1 MSLLPLRGE
10 SQSTPNEP
18 RVLGLNNEAA
28 DEAFETL
35 TASTT
40 RTVLS
45 IIYEQPST
53 PTEIRDE
60 IDTSLQNVHYHLG
73 KLEDAGLIE
82 PSGVGYS
89 EKGTE
94 MTVYAPANEAV
105 VLFAGRESDHLR
117 LRDFLRRMF
126 GVVTVLAGA
135 SLLLGLYL
143 GRFGIFDIQQRGAG
157 PGPSTS
163 VTTAPSL
170 DPVVAFFLGGVFV
183 LLAVGALWYL
193 DR

>member
-10 SQSTPNEP
+10 SQSTPGEP
-18 RVLGLNNEAA
+18 RVLGLDDDAA

-45 IIYEQPST
+45 TIYEQPST

-60 IDTSLQNVHYHLG
+60 IGTSLQNVHYHLG
-73 KLEDAGLIE
+73 KLEDADLIQ

-94 MTVYAPANEAV
+94 MTVYAPASEAV
-105 VLFAGRESDHLR
+105 VLFAGHESDRLR
-117 LRDFLRRMF
+117 LRGFFQRIL
-126 GVVTVLAGA
+126 GAVAVLAGA
-135 SLLLGLYL
+135 GFLLALYL
-143 GRFGIFDIQQRGAG
+143 GRFSFGIFDTQMT
-157 PGPSTS
+157 STGGS
-163 VTTAPSL
+163 TTAVAPGF
-170 DPVVAFFLGGVFV
+170 DPLLAFLMGGFLVLLVLGG
-183 LLAVGALWYL
+183 AWY
-193 DR
+193 RAQ

>member
-10 SQSTPNEP
+10 SQSTPGEP
-18 RVLGLNNEAA
+18 RVLGLDDDAA

-45 IIYEQPST
+45 TIYEQPST

-60 IDTSLQNVHYHLG
+60 IGTSLQNVHYHIG
-73 KLEDAGLIE
+73 KLEDADLIQ

-105 VLFAGRESDHLR
+105 VLFAGHESDRLR
-117 LRDFLRRMF
+117 LRGFFQRIL
-126 GVVTVLAGA
+126 GAVAVLAGA
-135 SLLLGLYL
+135 SLLFAGYL
-143 GRFGIFDIQQRGAG
+143 GRLSLSLIGIGARTTSTGGGTTLPAFDPI
-157 PGPSTS
+157 
-163 VTTAPSL
+163 L
-170 DPVVAFFLGGVFV
+170 AFFLGGVFSLLV
-183 LLAVGALWYL
+183 LGGAWY
-193 DR
+193 RAR

>member
-18 RVLGLNNEAA
+18 RVLGLDNDAA

-45 IIYEQPST
+45 IIYDRPST

-117 LRDFLRRMF
+117 LRDFLRRAL
-126 GVVTVLAGA
+126 GAATVLAGA
-135 SLLLGLYL
+135 SAILALSF
-143 GRFGIFDIQQRGAG
+143 GRFGIFDVKQTGGG
-157 PGPSTS
+157 PTALEAP
-163 VTTAPSL
+163 TAPAV
-170 DPVVAFFLGGVFV
+170 DPVLMFLLGGVFS
-183 LLAVGALWYL
+183 LAVIGLFWYF

>member
-10 SQSTPNEP
+10 SQSTPGEP
-18 RVLGLNNEAA
+18 RVLGLDDDAA

-60 IDTSLQNVHYHLG
+60 IGTSLQNVHYHLG
-73 KLEDAGLIE
+73 KLEDADLIQ
-82 PSGVGYS
+82 PSGIGYS

-94 MTVYAPANEAV
+94 MTVYAPASEAV
-105 VLFAGRESDHLR
+105 VLFAGHESDRLR
-117 LRDFLRRMF
+117 LRGFFQRIL
-126 GVVTVLAGA
+126 GAIAVLAGA
-135 SLLLGLYL
+135 TFLLALYL
-143 GRFGIFDIQQRGAG
+143 GRFSLGLFTTRMTNTGG
-157 PGPSTS
+157 
-163 VTTAPSL
+163 TAPAF
-170 DPVVAFFLGGVFV
+170 DPVLAFLLGGVLILLV
-183 LLAVGALWYL
+183 LGGAWY
-193 DR
+193 RSR

>member
-18 RVLGLNNEAA
+18 RVLGLDNDAA

-105 VLFAGRESDHLR
+105 VLFAGRKSDHLR
-117 LRDFLRRMF
+117 LRDFLQRVL
-126 GVVTVLAGA
+126 GVVTVLAGTTIV
-135 SLLLGLYL
+135 LGLSL
-143 GRFGIFDIQQRGAG
+143 GQFGIFDGQSRGLG
-157 PGPSTS
+157 PNSVSS
-163 VTTAPSL
+163 VTTQPSF
-170 DPVVAFFLGGVFV
+170 DPVITFFLGGLFS
-183 LLAVGALWYL
+183 LLVIGVLWYL
-193 DR
+193 D

>member
-1 MSLLPLRGE
+1 MTIYSYLMSLLPLRGE
-10 SQSTPNEP
+10 TQSTPNEP
-18 RVLGLNNEAA
+18 RVLGLDNEAA
-28 DEAFETL
+28 EEAFETL

-40 RTVLS
+40 RKVLS

-105 VLFAGRESDHLR
+105 VLFAGRKSDRLR
-117 LRDFLRRMF
+117 LRDFLRRAL
-126 GVVTVLAGA
+126 GAVVVLAGVSTLFSFLFTVNKMGA
-135 SLLLGLYL
+135 STAQLFVADSVLMFLVGGL
-143 GRFGIFDIQQRGAG
+143 FSIFVI
-157 PGPSTS
+157 
-163 VTTAPSL
+163 
-170 DPVVAFFLGGVFV
+170 GV
-183 LLAVGALWYL
+183 LWYF
-193 DR
+193 DQ

>member
-10 SQSTPNEP
+10 SQSTPGEP
-18 RVLGLNNEAA
+18 RVLGLDDDAA

-45 IIYEQPST
+45 TIYEQPST

-60 IDTSLQNVHYHLG
+60 IGTSLQNVHYHLG
-73 KLEDAGLIE
+73 KLEDADLIQ

-105 VLFAGRESDHLR
+105 VLFAGHESDRLR
-117 LRDFLRRMF
+117 LQGFFQRIL
-126 GVVTVLAGA
+126 GAIGVLAGA
-135 SLLLGLYL
+135 SFLLALYL
-143 GRFGIFDIQQRGAG
+143 GRFSFGIFDTRVS
-157 PGPSTS
+157 STGGS
-163 VTTAPSL
+163 TTVTAPAF
-170 DPVVAFFLGGVFV
+170 DPLLAFLSGGVLILLV
-183 LLAVGALWYL
+183 LGVTWYSA
-193 DR
+193 R

>member
-18 RVLGLNNEAA
+18 RVLGLDNEAA

-105 VLFAGRESDHLR
+105 VLFAGRQSDHRR
-117 LRDFLRRMF
+117 LRDFLRRTLGAVIVF
-126 GVVTVLAGA
+126 SGVTAAYGFLWRVTMAGA
-135 SLLLGLYL
+135 GMFWFDSMIPFFVGGIIALCILGV
-143 GRFGIFDIQQRGAG
+143 IWHFDPR
-157 PGPSTS
+157 S
-163 VTTAPSL
+163 
-170 DPVVAFFLGGVFV
+170 
-183 LLAVGALWYL
+183 
-193 DR
+193 

>member
-10 SQSTPNEP
+10 SQSTPGEP
-18 RVLGLNNEAA
+18 RVLGLDDDAA

-60 IDTSLQNVHYHLG
+60 IGTSLQNVHYHLG
-73 KLEDAGLIE
+73 KLEDADLIQ
-82 PSGVGYS
+82 PSGIGYS

-94 MTVYAPANEAV
+94 MTVYAPASEAV
-105 VLFAGRESDHLR
+105 VLFAGHESDRLR
-117 LRDFLRRMF
+117 LRGFFQRIL
-126 GVVTVLAGA
+126 GAIAVLAGVTVLLA
-135 SLLLGLYL
+135 LYL
-143 GRFGIFDIQQRGAG
+143 GRFSLGLF
-157 PGPSTS
+157 STRMTS
-163 VTTAPSL
+163 TGESTAATAPAF
-170 DPVVAFFLGGVFV
+170 DPVLAFVLGGVLTLLV
-183 LLAVGALWYL
+183 LGGAWY
-193 DR
+193 RAR

>member
-10 SQSTPNEP
+10 SQSTPGEP
-18 RVLGLNNEAA
+18 RVLGLDDEAA

-45 IIYEQPST
+45 TIYEQPST

-60 IDTSLQNVHYHLG
+60 IGTSLQNVHYHLG
-73 KLEDAGLIE
+73 KLEDADLIQ

-94 MTVYAPANEAV
+94 MTVYAPASEAV
-105 VLFAGRESDHLR
+105 VLFAGHESDRLR
-117 LRDFLRRMF
+117 LQGFFQRIL
-126 GVVTVLAGA
+126 GAVGVLAGA
-135 SLLLGLYL
+135 SFLLALYL
-143 GRFGIFDIQQRGAG
+143 GRFSFGIFDTQMRSEG
-157 PGPSTS
+157 S
-163 VTTAPSL
+163 TTATAPAF
-170 DPVVAFFLGGVFV
+170 DPLLAFLLGGILILLV
-183 LLAVGALWYL
+183 LGGAWY
-193 DR
+193 RAR

>member
-18 RVLGLNNEAA
+18 RVLGLDNEAA

-117 LRDFLRRMF
+117 LRDFLRRTL
-126 GVVTVLAGA
+126 GAVTALAGA
-135 SLLLGLYL
+135 SVLLGLSL
-143 GRFGIFDIQQRGAG
+143 GRFGIFDGQQRGAA
-157 PGPSTS
+157 PGPSAS
-163 VTTAPSL
+163 VTTAPTP
-170 DPVVAFFLGGVFV
+170 DPVLMFLLGGIFS
-183 LLAVGALWYL
+183 LLVIGGLWYL
-193 DR
+193 GR

>member
-1 MSLLPLRGE
+1 MTIYSYLMSLLPLRGE
-10 SQSTPNEP
+10 PQSTPNEP
-18 RVLGLNNEAA
+18 RVLGLDNEAA

-40 RTVLS
+40 RKVLS

-73 KLEDAGLIE
+73 KLEDADLIK

-105 VLFAGRESDHLR
+105 VLFAGRKSDRLR
-117 LRDFLRRMF
+117 LRDFLRRAL
-126 GVVTVLAGA
+126 GTVAVLAGA
-135 SLLLGLYL
+135 TIMFSYLFNVNRMGAPAAQPIVVDSVVMFLMGGL
-143 GRFGIFDIQQRGAG
+143 FSIFVI
-157 PGPSTS
+157 
-163 VTTAPSL
+163 
-170 DPVVAFFLGGVFV
+170 GV
-183 LLAVGALWYL
+183 LWHL

>member
-1 MSLLPLRGE
+1 MTIYSYLMSLLPLRGE
-10 SQSTPNEP
+10 PQSTPNEP
-18 RVLGLNNEAA
+18 RVLGLDNEAA

-40 RTVLS
+40 RKVLS

-60 IDTSLQNVHYHLG
+60 IDTSLQNVHYHIG

-105 VLFAGRESDHLR
+105 VLFAGRKSDRLR
-117 LRDFLRRMF
+117 LRDFLRRAL
-126 GVVTVLAGA
+126 GAVAVLAGVSTMFSFLFNTNQA
-135 SLLLGLYL
+135 SMSASQSFGSDAMLLFFMGGL
-143 GRFGIFDIQQRGAG
+143 FSIFVIGVLWR
-157 PGPSTS
+157 
-163 VTTAPSL
+163 L
-170 DPVVAFFLGGVFV
+170 DL
-183 LLAVGALWYL
+183 
-193 DR
+193 